1 MGLIRLI
8 TLLSNPFVIAV
19 IILVCIGS
27 CMPEGFLMNFLAGV
41 TAIVIIVGIVMMFVK
56 LLR

>member
-8 TLLSNPFVIAV
+8 ALLSNPFVIAV
-19 IILVCIGS
+19 IILVFIGC
-27 CMPEGFLMNFLAGV
+27 CMPDGLMDFFAGV

-56 LLR
+56 LFK